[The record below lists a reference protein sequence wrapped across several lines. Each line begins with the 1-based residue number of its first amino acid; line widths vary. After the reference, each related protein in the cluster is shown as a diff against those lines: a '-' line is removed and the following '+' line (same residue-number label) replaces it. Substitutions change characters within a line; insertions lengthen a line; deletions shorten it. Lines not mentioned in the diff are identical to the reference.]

1 MIIKRHTC
9 IVYII
14 NWKTSGK
21 YVCWAHSFF
30 KPSGN
35 DELKLWWTQICGSV
49 YSIGRRHIVLS
60 GQMRSHSTH
69 IIFDLDNEW
78 FFQPSNLL
86 KMDPKHIA
94 RLFLAVSLHILLSK
108 DVCYFSIS
116 NQYSYS
122 ILNHTKQ
129 NAAAYKI
136 LNRRSRTIVRQERAP
151 PLYSEANFWS
161 LLLKE
166 I

>member
-14 NWKTSGK
+14 SWKTSGK

-35 DELKLWWTQICGSV
+35 DEPKLWCTQICGSV

-94 RLFLAVSLHILLSK
+94 RLFLAVSLH
-108 DVCYFSIS
+108 
-116 NQYSYS
+116 
-122 ILNHTKQ
+122 T
-129 NAAAYKI
+129 AYKI